1 MAARDGVSDTRFG
14 TPILNRN
21 FLSPTGFKFALKRSP
36 GVAFFCNQANI
47 PSLDLGVA
55 VQPSYLK
62 DVDVPGDKIQFGDL
76 TLRFLV
82 DEDLVNYMEIHNWL
96 ISLGYP
102 ESFDQ
107 NAFKSGR
114 AISFKNNDV
123 YSDGSL
129 IVMSSNQ
136 NPNLN
141 INFED
146 MFPVSLSELT
156 FDASLDDIQYL
167 EATVTFRY
175 KLYTI
180 DRI

>member
-1 MAARDGVSDTRFG
+1 MSVIDNQPS
-14 TPILNRN
+14 NKN
-21 FLSPTGFKFALKRSP
+21 MLSPTGFRFVLNRTPNINYFTYSAPIPTLSLGDFEQQTPFVALP
-36 GVAFFCNQANI
+36 
-47 PSLDLGVA
+47 
-55 VQPSYLK
+55 Y
-62 DVDVPGDKIQFGDL
+62 PGDK
-76 TLRFLV
+76 LRFEPLSLRFRV

-141 INFED
+141 IKFED

>member
-1 MAARDGVSDTRFG
+1 MSVIDNQPS
-14 TPILNRN
+14 NKN
-21 FLSPTGFKFALKRSP
+21 MLSPTGFRFVLNRTPNINYFTYSAPIPTLSLGDYDQQTPFVALP
-36 GVAFFCNQANI
+36 
-47 PSLDLGVA
+47 
-55 VQPSYLK
+55 Y
-62 DVDVPGDKIQFGDL
+62 PGDK
-76 TLRFLV
+76 LRFEPLSLRFRV

-107 NAFKSGR
+107 NAFKSGQ
-114 AISFKNNDV
+114 ALAFKNNDV

-146 MFPVSLSELT
+146 MFPVSLTELT

-167 EATVTFRY
+167 GDDYAC
-175 KLYTI
+175 
-180 DRI
+180 

>member
-1 MAARDGVSDTRFG
+1 MSVIDNQPS
-14 TPILNRN
+14 NMN
-21 FLSPTGFKFALKRSP
+21 MLSPTGFRFVLNRTPNINYFTYSAPIPTLSLGDYDQQTPFVALP
-36 GVAFFCNQANI
+36 
-47 PSLDLGVA
+47 
-55 VQPSYLK
+55 Y
-62 DVDVPGDKIQFGDL
+62 PGDK
-76 TLRFLV
+76 LRFEPLSLRFRV

-107 NAFKSGR
+107 NAFKSGQ
-114 AISFKNNDV
+114 ALAFKNNDV

-146 MFPVSLSELT
+146 MFPVSLTELT

>member
-1 MAARDGVSDTRFG
+1 M
-14 TPILNRN
+14 
-21 FLSPTGFKFALKRSP
+21 LSPTGFRFVLNRTPNINYFTYSAPIPTLSLGDYDQQTPFVALP
-36 GVAFFCNQANI
+36 
-47 PSLDLGVA
+47 
-55 VQPSYLK
+55 Y
-62 DVDVPGDKIQFGDL
+62 PGDK
-76 TLRFLV
+76 LRFEPLSLRFRV

-107 NAFKSGR
+107 NAFKSGQ
-114 AISFKNNDV
+114 ALAFKNNDV

-146 MFPVSLSELT
+146 MFPVSLTELT

>member
-1 MAARDGVSDTRFG
+1 MSVIDNQPS
-14 TPILNRN
+14 NKN
-21 FLSPTGFKFALKRSP
+21 MLSPTGFRFVLNRTPNINYFTYSAPIPTLSLGDYDQQTPFVALP
-36 GVAFFCNQANI
+36 
-47 PSLDLGVA
+47 
-55 VQPSYLK
+55 Y
-62 DVDVPGDKIQFGDL
+62 PGDK
-76 TLRFLV
+76 LRFEPLSLRFRV

-107 NAFKSGR
+107 NAFKSGQ
-114 AISFKNNDV
+114 ALAFKNNDV

-146 MFPVSLSELT
+146 MFPVSLTELT

-167 EATVTFRY
+167 EGTVTFRY

>member
-1 MAARDGVSDTRFG
+1 M
-14 TPILNRN
+14 
-21 FLSPTGFKFALKRSP
+21 LSPTGFRFVLNRTPNINYFTYSAPIPTLSLGDYDQQPPFVALP
-36 GVAFFCNQANI
+36 
-47 PSLDLGVA
+47 
-55 VQPSYLK
+55 Y
-62 DVDVPGDKIQFGDL
+62 PGDK
-76 TLRFLV
+76 LRFEPLSLRFRV

-107 NAFKSGR
+107 NAFKSGQ
-114 AISFKNNDV
+114 ALAFKNNDV

-146 MFPVSLSELT
+146 MFPVSLTELT

>member
-1 MAARDGVSDTRFG
+1 MSVIDNQPS
-14 TPILNRN
+14 NKN
-21 FLSPTGFKFALKRSP
+21 MLSPTGFRFVLNRTP
-36 GVAFFCNQANI
+36 NI
-47 PSLDLGVA
+47 NYFTYSAPIPTLSLGDYDLQTPFVSL
-55 VQPSYLK
+55 PY
-62 DVDVPGDKIQFGDL
+62 PGDK
-76 TLRFLV
+76 LRFEPLSLRFRV

-102 ESFDQ
+102 DSFDQ
-107 NAFKSGR
+107 SAYKNGQAVT
-114 AISFKNNDV
+114 FKNNNV

-146 MFPVSLSELT
+146 MFPISLTELT

>member
-1 MAARDGVSDTRFG
+1 MSVIDNQPS
-14 TPILNRN
+14 NKN
-21 FLSPTGFKFALKRSP
+21 MLSPTGFRFVLNRTPNINYFTYSAPIPTLTLGDYDQQTPFVALP
-36 GVAFFCNQANI
+36 
-47 PSLDLGVA
+47 
-55 VQPSYLK
+55 Y
-62 DVDVPGDKIQFGDL
+62 PGDK
-76 TLRFLV
+76 LRFEPLSLRFRV

-107 NAFKSGR
+107 NAFKSGQ
-114 AISFKNNDV
+114 ALAFKNNDV

-141 INFED
+141 IKFED

>member
-1 MAARDGVSDTRFG
+1 MSVIDNQPS
-14 TPILNRN
+14 NKN
-21 FLSPTGFKFALKRSP
+21 MLSPTGFRFVLNRTPNINYFTYSAPIPTLSLGDYDQQTPFVALP
-36 GVAFFCNQANI
+36 
-47 PSLDLGVA
+47 
-55 VQPSYLK
+55 Y
-62 DVDVPGDKIQFGDL
+62 PGDK
-76 TLRFLV
+76 LRFEPLSLRFRV

-107 NAFKSGR
+107 NAFKSGQ
-114 AISFKNNDV
+114 ALAFKNNDV

-129 IVMSSNQ
+129 IIMSSNQ

-146 MFPVSLSELT
+146 MFPVSLTELT

>member
-1 MAARDGVSDTRFG
+1 MSVIDNQPS
-14 TPILNRN
+14 NKN
-21 FLSPTGFKFALKRSP
+21 MLSPTGFRFVLNRTPNINYFTYSAPIPTLSLGDYDQQTPFVALP
-36 GVAFFCNQANI
+36 
-47 PSLDLGVA
+47 
-55 VQPSYLK
+55 Y
-62 DVDVPGDKIQFGDL
+62 PGDK
-76 TLRFLV
+76 LRFEPLSLRFRV

-107 NAFKSGR
+107 NAFKSGQ
-114 AISFKNNDV
+114 ALAFKNNDV

-146 MFPVSLSELT
+146 MFPVSLTELT

>member
-1 MAARDGVSDTRFG
+1 MSVIDNQPS
-14 TPILNRN
+14 NKN
-21 FLSPTGFKFALKRSP
+21 MLSPTGFRFVLNRTPNINYFTYSAPIPTLSLGDFEQQTPFVALP
-36 GVAFFCNQANI
+36 
-47 PSLDLGVA
+47 
-55 VQPSYLK
+55 Y
-62 DVDVPGDKIQFGDL
+62 PGDK
-76 TLRFLV
+76 LRFEPLSLRFRV